1 MVTHNGVLYYGN
13 QNNQIRSLKLSNM
26 EPLVPFEPSHEDSI
40 TSLSILNNQLV
51 SSSKDSTMKLWDLNH
66 YILNMRHSWTAP
78 KDYISAT
85 ECN

>member
-26 EPLVPFEPSHEDSI
+26 EPLVPFEPSHGDSI